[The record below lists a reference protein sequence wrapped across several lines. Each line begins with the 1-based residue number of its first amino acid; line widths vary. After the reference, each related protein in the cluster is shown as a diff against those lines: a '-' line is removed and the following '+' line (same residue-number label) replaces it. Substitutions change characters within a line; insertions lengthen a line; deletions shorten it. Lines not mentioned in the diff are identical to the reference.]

1 MFNRYNNIKF
11 TKNEF
16 HYKLSEY
23 IRRNVMYPK
32 RIDDIMFMKT
42 FRGVLESITQLVTT
56 RLYLIT
62 KQHNNMILSHYDDNT
77 GTCCCVKRIRA
88 VTPIWRFF
96 TSSDAYQNVFLTR
109 VRAVFVRNLRYVTRR
124 RSISLH
130 FVSSQTII
138 ILLRVQKNKTF
149 RCDTPCYYDMRA
161 MSLCTHTP

>member
-1 MFNRYNNIKF
+1 MLFKCMFKDSLCALQFRYVLLKSKTEVQSKSNLEFKIMFNRYNNIKF

-88 VTPIWRFF
+88 VTPI
-96 TSSDAYQNVFLTR
+96 
-109 VRAVFVRNLRYVTRR
+109 
-124 RSISLH
+124 
-130 FVSSQTII
+130 
-138 ILLRVQKNKTF
+138 
-149 RCDTPCYYDMRA
+149 
-161 MSLCTHTP
+161 